1 MYIMTTAAVSNYKII
16 TIYLNPHSSFTV
28 LLRPITEQHLILVHS
43 FLPDKPTEIFISVR
57 AH

>member
-1 MYIMTTAAVSNYKII
+1 MTTAAVSNYKII

-28 LLRPITEQHLILVHS
+28 LLRPVTEQHLILVHIY
-43 FLPDKPTEIFISVR
+43 LPDKPTEIFISVR